1 MSKPP
6 KTASKWMPTSV
17 AVPKILTIAEE
28 LSCSCGQTESGS
40 LGSGRKSYSSRSR
53 SSDPT
58 RPTVAAGPI
67 HRYPIS
73 DLGSA
78 RRRGGGGGA
87 AVALEDFDGV
97 EDILAVRACG
107 SPLEDT
113 ASPYSTGPYLRCSRS

>member
-58 RPTVAAGPI
+58 RPAVATGPT

-78 RRRGGGGGA
+78 RRSGGGA

-97 EDILAVRACG
+97 EDILAVRASG
-107 SPLEDT
+107 SPLEET
-113 ASPYSTGPYLRCSRS
+113 ASPYSTGPFLPCSRS

>member
-40 LGSGRKSYSSRSR
+40 LGGGRKSSSSRSR
-53 SSDPT
+53 SSNPT
-58 RPTVAAGPI
+58 RPTVAAGTT
-67 HRYPIS
+67 HRYPIN

-78 RRRGGGGGA
+78 RRSGGGSGGT

-97 EDILAVRACG
+97 EDILAVRASG
-107 SPLEDT
+107 SPLEVT
-113 ASPYSTGPYLRCSRS
+113 ASFFGTFPTL